1 MSGVAKAGDYWV
13 AKERTRSR
21 VLARAR
27 RAKYALKGLD
37 WILVGSEPLADY
49 INTAKERHPDFAMS
63 APTQQSRFPLQISLF
78 LLNY

>member
-13 AKERTRSR
+13 AKERARSR

-49 INTAKERHPDFAMS
+49 INTAKRDIRTLQCPPQHSKVDFLRKY
-63 APTQQSRFPLQISLF
+63 PFF
-78 LLNY
+78 Y